1 VALLTRNRPAG
12 TVAGVRGRA
21 VTNAQRAVPAAKEAV
36 RDLSQRAMP
45 AASQVGSA
53 VRRSAED
60 AAGWA
65 RPRVDDAAAWARPR
79 VEDARTWAA
88 PKLERSGI
96 AVQETIGP
104 AIADAM
110 VSAAH
115 AIDVKP
121 APRRRWARPAAITM
135 IVAAIASAAA
145 ALAMRRRPPTPA
157 FPPVDPDSPVDP
169 AFGEASSIEPD
180 PEANGRPLEG

>member
-1 VALLTRNRPAG
+1 MALLTRNRPAG
-12 TVAGVRGRA
+12 SVAAARDRA
-21 VTNAQRAVPAAKEAV
+21 VANAQRAVPAAKDV
-36 RDLSQRAMP
+36 T
-45 AASQVGSA
+45 SA

-60 AAGWA
+60 AAAWA
-65 RPRVDDAAAWARPR
+65 KPRVDDAAAWAKPK
-79 VEDARTWAA
+79 VDDARSWAA

-96 AVQETIGP
+96 AVQETIAP

-110 VSAAH
+110 VSAAR

-121 APRRRWARPAAITM
+121 ARRRWAKPAAITM

-145 ALAMRRRPPTPA
+145 AIALRRRPPEPA

-169 AFGEASSIEPD
+169 AFGEASSIRPEP
-180 PEANGRPLEG
+180 EVNGRPLET

>member
-12 TVAGVRGRA
+12 SVAAARDRA
-21 VTNAQRAVPAAKEAV
+21 VANAQRAVPAA
-36 RDLSQRAMP
+36 RD
-45 AASQVGSA
+45 VGSA

-60 AAGWA
+60 AAAWA
-65 RPRVDDAAAWARPR
+65 RPRVDDAAAWAKPM
-79 VEDARTWAA
+79 VEEARSWAA

-96 AVQETIGP
+96 AIQETIAP
-104 AIADAM
+104 AIAEAM

-115 AIDVKP
+115 AIEVKP
-121 APRRRWARPAAITM
+121 AARRRWAKPAAITM

-145 ALAMRRRPPTPA
+145 AIAMRRRPPEPA

-169 AFGEASSIEPD
+169 SFGEASSIR
-180 PEANGRPLEG
+180 PESEVNGRPLET